1 MEAIQNWCEVEF
13 ETRYAELFAAGEIM
27 RVSDEG
33 LYLMIGGMFPV
44 PGTRIDWSVV
54 EGKIA
59 LQTRDESLESD
70 TLSFLNEIIQLH
82 PSLKEEKVFLLGDA
96 FDTGYEM
103 SYETLLKVI
112 YEFFTF
118 PQHCYILFLP
128 SKRCLNYMAFDHE
141 MFFG

>member
-1 MEAIQNWCEVEF
+1 MEAIQNWCEGEF
-13 ETRYAELFAAGEIM
+13 ETRYAELFAKGEIM
-27 RVSDEG
+27 RVPDEG
-33 LYLMIGGMFPV
+33 FYMMIGGMFPT
-44 PGTRIDWSVV
+44 GFDRIDWSII
-54 EGKIA
+54 EDRITM
-59 LQTRDESLESD
+59 QTSDESLESD
-70 TLSFLNEIIQLH
+70 TLSFLNEVIQLH
-82 PSLKEEKVFLLGDA
+82 AALKQEKVVLLGDA

-118 PQHCYILFLP
+118 PQHCYVLFLP